1 MDKMTRSVQSAAMRK
16 GTMLMEFVLTMPILF
31 MLIMLV
37 IQFAQV
43 MLARQMV
50 AYAAFCSTRS
60 MLCSKPSEWQGSGK
74 SSCAHQA
81 ARRALA
87 WVNIYGTPKSTANGV
102 LVPGW
107 GHVPESDSVDKRLDV
122 TTSISQAKYVKSTVA
137 YKFPLLVPVAG
148 QMVGFLSKDRAE
160 NSLYVSS
167 KTMMAGWTGET
178 GDLVDEIP
186 YILLTETCVL
196 PLPYST
202 VNMPKG
208 AFDNSY
214 D

>member
-81 ARRALA
+81 ARRS
-87 WVNIYGTPKSTANGV
+87 GFPCQ
-102 LVPGW
+102 
-107 GHVPESDSVDKRLDV
+107 
-122 TTSISQAKYVKSTVA
+122 ISQAAFVSRQK
-137 YKFPLLVPVAG
+137 
-148 QMVGFLSKDRAE
+148 VGRMIKNLFL
-160 NSLYVSS
+160 
-167 KTMMAGWTGET
+167 
-178 GDLVDEIP
+178 P
-186 YILLTETCVL
+186 
-196 PLPYST
+196 
-202 VNMPKG
+202 
-208 AFDNSY
+208 
-214 D
+214 

>member
-87 WVNIYGTPKSTANGV
+87 WINIYGDPNGTANGV

-107 GHVPESDSVDKRLDV
+107 GHVPESDSVDKRLNV
-122 TTSISQAKYVKSTVA
+122 TTSISQARYVKSTVA

-167 KTMMAGWTGET
+167 ETMMAGWTGET

>member
-1 MDKMTRSVQSAAMRK
+1 MDKVTRSILSSRGRK

-43 MLARQMV
+43 MLVRQMV
-50 AYAAFCSTRS
+50 SYAAFCSARS
-60 MLCSKPSEWQGSGK
+60 MLCSKPSEWKGGGK
-74 SSCAHQA
+74 NGCAHQA
-81 ARRALA
+81 SRRVLA
-87 WVNIYGTPKSTANGV
+87 WVNIFGTPKGGAKEVS
-102 LVPGW
+102 VPGW
-107 GHVPESDSVDKRLDV
+107 GNVPGSNSIDKRLNV
-122 TTSISQAKYVKSTVA
+122 KTSISQARYVKSSVA

-148 QMVGFLSKDRAE
+148 QMIGFLSKDSAE

-167 KTMMAGWTGET
+167 KTMMAGWTGEE
-178 GDLVDEIP
+178 GDLVDDMP

-202 VNMPKG
+202 ANMPSG
-208 AFDNSY
+208 AFDYSH